1 MNSTNKLITSLFFL
15 GLGLNLIFVYFEQ
28 GRLFNS
34 VTYGDLTLGSERY
47 IRAASVILIS
57 VTVILNFFAA
67 KYKYLPKIFLA
78 YFLILGFI
86 TINYLLT
93 GPGIDDLTGLM
104 DSKGIGPW
112 IAFGLIFVCYDD
124 HRYELFKKFSIIA
137 VIVISIYVIYS
148 LIVDGV
154 GIYRGQSLAK
164 YRIYATNLMWI
175 TPFVFFMSKH
185 DKKLRFI
192 RVFAI
197 FMGII
202 TALICVTR
210 SFLLIYFLVLLFDFF
225 HTKKKTIYFVGFG
238 ALGLLFV
245 YMLLNTASFSSS
257 FDLLVKRGIEDSR
270 TNQLMGFLSQLN
282 FVDLIVGQGF
292 DPVYYADGRQ
302 SNMIDNQ
309 WLKLIWWAGLIP
321 ALMYFYLTAF
331 IPFKMFM
338 KKGQDYETKVE
349 SFILLI
355 WTLACAGLAIYSTMS
370 VDFFFFI
377 VCIIQGRLLYKYS
390 LRREV

>member
-1 MNSTNKLITSLFFL
+1 
-15 GLGLNLIFVYFEQ
+15 
-28 GRLFNS
+28 
-34 VTYGDLTLGSERY
+34 
-47 IRAASVILIS
+47 
-57 VTVILNFFAA
+57 
-67 KYKYLPKIFLA
+67 
-78 YFLILGFI
+78 
-86 TINYLLT
+86 
-93 GPGIDDLTGLM
+93 
-104 DSKGIGPW
+104 
-112 IAFGLIFVCYDD
+112 
-124 HRYELFKKFSIIA
+124 
-137 VIVISIYVIYS
+137 
-148 LIVDGV
+148 
-154 GIYRGQSLAK
+154 
-164 YRIYATNLMWI
+164 
-175 TPFVFFMSKH
+175 
-185 DKKLRFI
+185 
-192 RVFAI
+192 
-197 FMGII
+197 MGII